1 MLTSSLF
8 SQITNSVTLVVR
20 SVLTR
25 TFWLHSYV
33 LSFVTQQKK
42 GTAKSCGAVTECWSA
57 RWAELPNVLDL
68 KFIKILS
75 SPLFEGRWAG
85 LLNRFPMRK
94 CAFVGET
101 RERIGMPTKNR
112 FRGLLKA
119 GMPNYQARK
128 RRRADIIDVG
138 RADTYGTPT
147 TATHDHVIQLSLH
160 IFEMNLNCE

>member
-1 MLTSSLF
+1 MFRLELHGNSDSAGRLTFEVARISTNRNRQIIWVYSLKPPTSHRFSIIAHLPAFRNVLCWHLACSSNNKF
-8 SQITNSVTLVVR
+8 GDLVVR

-75 SPLFEGRWAG
+75 YPLFEGRCG
-85 LLNRFPMRK
+85 PLNRFPMRK

-101 RERIGMPTKNR
+101 RGGE
-112 FRGLLKA
+112 
-119 GMPNYQARK
+119 
-128 RRRADIIDVG
+128 
-138 RADTYGTPT
+138 
-147 TATHDHVIQLSLH
+147 
-160 IFEMNLNCE
+160 